1 MPSYACNTKFAAV
14 YEQLCIKQNVV
25 YRTYV
30 NFFNSKLA
38 SINSNNIKLYNLL
51 NILYIAQNE
60 YEIEFEELTF
70 ELTNILNEYSN
81 DINNLIPNN

>member
-1 MPSYACNTKFAAV
+1 M
-14 YEQLCIKQNVV
+14 V
-25 YRTYV
+25 YRIYV
-30 NFFNSKLA
+30 NFFNSKLT

-60 YEIEFEELTF
+60 YEIEFEKLTL
-70 ELTNILNEYSN
+70 ELTNILNEYIN

>member
-1 MPSYACNTKFAAV
+1 M
-14 YEQLCIKQNVV
+14 V
-25 YRTYV
+25 YRIYV
-30 NFFNSKLA
+30 NFFNSKLTF
-38 SINSNNIKLYNLL
+38 INSNNIKLYNLL

-60 YEIEFEELTF
+60 YEIEFEELTL

>member
-1 MPSYACNTKFAAV
+1 M
-14 YEQLCIKQNVV
+14 V
-25 YRTYV
+25 YRIYV
-30 NFFNSKLA
+30 NFFNSKLT

-60 YEIEFEELTF
+60 YEIEFEELTL
-70 ELTNILNEYSN
+70 ELTNILNEYIN

>member
-1 MPSYACNTKFAAV
+1 M
-14 YEQLCIKQNVV
+14 V
-25 YRTYV
+25 YRIYV
-30 NFFNSKLA
+30 NFFNSKLT

-51 NILYIAQNE
+51 NMLYIAQNE
-60 YEIEFEELTF
+60 YKIEFEELTL